1 MPETPPL
8 RLLVVTPAWNEEEC
22 IAGTTRD
29 IKAAVPHADILVVDD
44 GSADRTV
51 DRARVAGAEVL
62 VLPFNLGVGGA
73 MRAGFKY
80 ALLHHYD
87 AVIQVDAD
95 GQHDPRDIMAIVDR
109 LAMPPG
115 LGCGDGGDGAVGSSD
130 VVVGARFADRGT
142 YRARGPRRWAMI
154 LLARVLSRMAG
165 TKLTDTTSGFRA
177 ANRRAIALYA
187 QHYPAEFLG
196 DTVESL
202 VIAIRAGLTVTQV
215 PVHMRP
221 RAGGLPSKS
230 PIGATVYLL
239 RALLILLLARIR
251 RWPAMVL
258 LDQDHPVPAR

>member
-1 MPETPPL
+1 MIVPVKPAI

-22 IAGTTRD
+22 IAETIREIRT
-29 IKAAVPHADILVVDD
+29 AVPQADILVVDD
-44 GSADRTV
+44 GSVDRTV
-51 DRARVAGAEVL
+51 DRARTAGAQVL

-80 ALLHHYD
+80 AMLHRYD
-87 AVIQVDAD
+87 ALVQVDAD
-95 GQHDPRDIMAIVDR
+95 GQHDPSEIMAIVDR
-109 LAMPPG
+109 LIQQPD
-115 LGCGDGGDGAVGSSD
+115 GDRGETAAAPSD
-130 VVVGARFADRGT
+130 VVIGARFADKGA
-142 YRARGPRRWAMI
+142 YRARGPRRWAMV
-154 LLARVLSRMAG
+154 LLARVLSRMAR

-177 ANRRAIALYA
+177 ANRSAIALYA

-202 VIAIRAGLTVTQV
+202 VIAIRAGLTVSQV

-221 RAGGLPSKS
+221 RAGGVPSKS

-251 RWPAMVL
+251 RWPAMVM
-258 LDQDHPVPAR
+258 LDGEHPVPVR